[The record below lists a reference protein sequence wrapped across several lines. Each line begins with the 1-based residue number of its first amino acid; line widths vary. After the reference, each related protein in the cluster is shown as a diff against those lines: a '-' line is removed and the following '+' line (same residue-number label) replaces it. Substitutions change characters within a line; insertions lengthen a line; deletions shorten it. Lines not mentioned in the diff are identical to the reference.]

1 MRRLVNYLIN
11 NIREHFMLYIV
22 LWSLLA
28 IIDVIYIV
36 FFLKFSL
43 TFIDTPLNLF
53 NLYFLKNVTSNLLNE
68 AIEIHCGNTFKFAE
82 IN

>member
-28 IIDVIYIV
+28 IVDVI
-36 FFLKFSL
+36 L
-43 TFIDTPLNLF
+43 
-53 NLYFLKNVTSNLLNE
+53 LYSSEN
-68 AIEIHCGNTFKFAE
+68 HH
-82 IN
+82 

>member
-1 MRRLVNYLIN
+1 MCRLVNYLIN

-36 FFLKFSL
+36 FF
-43 TFIDTPLNLF
+43 
-53 NLYFLKNVTSNLLNE
+53 
-68 AIEIHCGNTFKFAE
+68 
-82 IN
+82 

>member
-28 IIDVIYIV
+28 IIDVIYFV
-36 FFLKFSL
+36 FF
-43 TFIDTPLNLF
+43 
-53 NLYFLKNVTSNLLNE
+53 
-68 AIEIHCGNTFKFAE
+68 
-82 IN
+82 

>member
-28 IIDVIYIV
+28 IIDVIYIA
-36 FFLKFSL
+36 FF
-43 TFIDTPLNLF
+43 
-53 NLYFLKNVTSNLLNE
+53 
-68 AIEIHCGNTFKFAE
+68 
-82 IN
+82 